1 MENKILATVGGTAI
15 TSADVDEFL
24 ATLGQRAAS
33 YNNAEGR
40 AMILKQLID
49 SKLLLL
55 DAKRNLYEG
64 EAEFRAQLAKLK
76 DNLLTNYAA
85 EKAIA
90 SAAKV
95 KDEDVL
101 NFYKENPDKF
111 ESGESVNA
119 SHILVA
125 TEEEALA
132 IYADIA
138 AGNVSFEDAAKEHST
153 CPSKENGGSLGDFT
167 KGQMVPEF
175 DTAVFA
181 MEVGEITKIPVK
193 TQFGYHLIKL
203 NSKKEA
209 SATPFEE
216 VKDGIRAMLENE
228 KQRAAYES
236 KINQLKIM
244 YPVDVLA

>member
-1 MENKILATVGGTAI
+1 MENKVLATVGGMHI

-24 ATLGQRAAS
+24 LSLGQRAQS
-33 YNNAEGR
+33 YNNSEGR

-90 SAAKV
+90 AAQKV

-101 NFYKENPDKF
+101 KFYNENPDKF
-111 ESGESVNA
+111 STGEAVNA

-125 TEEEALA
+125 AEDEALA
-132 IYADIA
+132 IYEKIA
-138 AGNVSFEDAAKEHST
+138 SGEISFEDAAKAHSS
-153 CPSKENGGSLGDFT
+153 CPSKDNGGSLGDFT

-175 DTAVFA
+175 DTAVFS
-181 MEVGEITKIPVK
+181 MEVGEITKTPVK

-203 NSKKEA
+203 NSKTE
-209 SATPFEE
+209 STVTPFDE

>member
-1 MENKILATVGGTAI
+1 MENKILATVGGMPI

-24 ATLGQRAAS
+24 ASLGQRAQS
-33 YNNAEGR
+33 YNNPEGR

-90 SAAKV
+90 AAAKV
-95 KDEDVL
+95 KDEDVVS
-101 NFYKENPDKF
+101 FYNDNPDKF
-111 ESGESVNA
+111 MTGEAVNA

-125 TEEEALA
+125 TEDEALA
-132 IYADIA
+132 IYEKIA
-138 AGNVSFEDAAKEHST
+138 SGEISFEDAAKENST
-153 CPSKENGGSLGDFT
+153 CPSKENGGSLGDFSR
-167 KGQMVPEF
+167 GQMVPEF

-181 MEVGEITKIPVK
+181 MEVGEITKTPVK

-203 NSKKEA
+203 NSKSEA
-209 SATPFEE
+209 KATPFEE

>member
-1 MENKILATVGGTAI
+1 MENKILATVGGMPI
-15 TSADVDEFL
+15 TTGDVDEFL
-24 ATLGQRAAS
+24 LSLGQRAQS

-90 SAAKV
+90 NAPKV
-95 KDEDVL
+95 KEEDIV
-101 NFYKENPDKF
+101 NFYNENPDKF
-111 ESGESVNA
+111 TAGASVNA
-119 SHILVA
+119 SHILVS
-125 TEEEALA
+125 TEDEANQ
-132 IYADIA
+132 IYAKIA
-138 AGNVSFEDAAKEHST
+138 AGEITFEDAAKAHSS

-175 DTAVFA
+175 DSAVFS
-181 MEVGEITKIPVK
+181 MEVGEITKTPVK

-203 NSKKEA
+203 NSKSE
-209 SATPFEE
+209 STVTPIDE

-244 YPVDVLA
+244 YPVDILA

>member
-1 MENKILATVGGTAI
+1 MENKVLATVGTI
-15 TSADVDEFL
+15 TITNADVDEFL
-24 ATLGQRAAS
+24 ATLGQRAQS
-33 YNNAEGR
+33 YNNPEGR

-76 DNLLTNYAA
+76 DNLLTTYAA

-90 SAAKV
+90 AAAKV

-101 NFYKENPDKF
+101 AFYNDNPDKF
-111 ESGESVNA
+111 TAGESVNA
-119 SHILVA
+119 SHILVDSEDA
-125 TEEEALA
+125 ANE
-132 IYADIA
+132 IYAKISS
-138 AGNVSFEDAAKEHST
+138 GEMSFEDAAKEYSS
-153 CPSKENGGSLGDFT
+153 CPSKANGGSLGDFT

-175 DTAVFA
+175 DSAVFA
-181 MEVGEITKIPVK
+181 MEVGEITKTPVK

-203 NSKKEA
+203 NGKTEA
-209 SATPFEE
+209 ALTPFDE
-216 VKDGIRAMLENE
+216 VKEGIRSMLENE
-228 KQRAAYES
+228 KQRSAYES

-244 YPVDVLA
+244 YPVDILA